1 MRFMML
7 VKGADDM
14 GLPPKALLDAID
26 KSTAEALKAG
36 TMITA
41 GGLLPS
47 AAGGRV
53 RLSKGTLTVIDGP
66 FTEAKELIGG
76 FAIFEFKS
84 KREAI
89 ESARD
94 FMQLHKEH
102 WPGWDGETEVR
113 QMMDQPPGAR

>member
-7 VKGADDM
+7 VKGADNM

-89 ESARD
+89 ESARE

>member
-7 VKGADDM
+7 VKGADNM

-26 KSTAEALKAG
+26 KATAEALKAG
-36 TMITA
+36 TMITS

-53 RLSKGTLTVIDGP
+53 RLSKGTLAVTDGP

-84 KREAI
+84 KREAL
-89 ESARD
+89 ESARE

-102 WPGWDGETEVR
+102 WPGWEGETEVR